1 MVGLSC
7 LSRQNRPEWL
17 LVQHIDY
24 GPTFVDLAGGKV
36 PAGLHGRSFAPI
48 LRGQTPADWRK
59 SIYYHYYDGGH
70 GVAKHYGLRT
80 EKFTLAR
87 FYTTDEWELFD
98 NEKEP
103 NQLRVHPRSSCL
115 DWCKL

>member
-80 EKFTLAR
+80 EKLPWRASTR
-87 FYTTDEWELFD
+87 PTSGNSSTTRRIRTNFAASL
-98 NEKEP
+98 P
-103 NQLRVHPRSSCL
+103 ILPTPMR
-115 DWCKL
+115 